1 MTGKSIKQSL
11 MLAALTGVAG
21 SAAAAGW
28 TSPVTPTRAY
38 SEDPSGQQ
46 LLIQI
51 FTAEP
56 LVNPGSCPTLDGYIV
71 SDPVIVNATLAT
83 SLAAISA
90 GRQVTVYVSD
100 NCTNGRPTVT
110 GIGLT

>member
-1 MTGKSIKQSL
+1 MKPNFVERFLVS
-11 MLAALTGVAG
+11 AALTAIAAP
-21 SAAAAGW
+21 AAAAGW

-46 LLIQI
+46 LIIQI

-71 SDPVIVNATLAT
+71 SDPIIVNATLAT
-83 SLAAISA
+83 SLAAISS
-90 GRQVTVYVSD
+90 GRQVIVFVS
-100 NCTNGRPTVT
+100 
-110 GIGLT
+110 

>member
-1 MTGKSIKQSL
+1 MRSKFIEQTL
-11 MLAALTGVAG
+11 ALAALIGVVG
-21 SAAAAGW
+21 PAAAAGW

-38 SEDPSGQQ
+38 SENPSGQ
-46 LLIQI
+46 LVIQI

-56 LVNPGSCPTLDGYIV
+56 LFNPGSCPTLDGYIV

-90 GRQVTVYVSD
+90 GRQVFVYVSD
-100 NCTNGRPTVT
+100 SCTNGRPTVT
-110 GIGLT
+110 AIGLT